1 MIQRIYIQN
10 YKSLKKTEVVFP
22 SPLTV
27 IIGPNAAGKSNL
39 FDAIQLVS
47 RIVTSRNLK
56 EAFSGHRGLP
66 IECVHYSKGNAT
78 SLDEKEWQGMEF
90 EIDVRL
96 TQRVIE
102 ETERLIHNLRTD
114 LGDASKGE
122 SKDDSPKKRITN
134 HLLRYNIQIEVSS
147 RTGQARIK
155 NERLVALRQDDNS
168 EKARGAFIEKND
180 KDRLSLRME
189 GQSRPT
195 YHDLGLDSAVVASE
209 LYAPHYPH
217 ITAFKEEMRRCH
229 FYYFEPRELM
239 RAGNAIADVTQIGP
253 RGEDLAAFYYTLQE
267 RNKPQFTNL
276 KRNAASIL
284 PRLSNLTLDKRK
296 SGEIFIETHEGEASY
311 SNRLISEGT
320 LRVLGLLAVLAPSSG
335 STTIGYEEPE
345 NGVHPRRISQI
356 ADLLKN
362 GASEDRQI
370 LVNTHSAVLAGYF
383 ENQNLMV
390 CRRNEASTCFTPF
403 ASSGSLFN
411 RSEIQNNLEEQIVR
425 GDYGG

>member
-1 MIQRIYIQN
+1 MIQRIFVRN
-10 YKSLKKTEVVFP
+10 YKSLQNTEVVF
-22 SPLTV
+22 SGPLTV
-27 IIGPNAAGKSNL
+27 IFGPNAAGKSNL

-66 IECVHYSKGNAT
+66 IECVHYDRGNAST
-78 SLDEKEWQGMEF
+78 LDEKEWHGMDF

-96 TQRVIE
+96 TNRVIE

-114 LGDASKGE
+114 LGDAGQGV
-122 SKDDSPKKRITN
+122 SKDDAPKKRITN
-134 HLLRYNIQIEVSS
+134 PLLRYTIYLEVSS
-147 RTGQARIK
+147 RTGQARK
-155 NERLVALRQDDNS
+155 KDERLVALRQHDNS

-195 YHDLGLDSAVVASE
+195 YYDLGLDSAVVASE

-217 ITAFKEEMRRCH
+217 ITAFKEEMRRCQ

-267 RNKPQFTNL
+267 RNQAQFTNL
-276 KRNAASIL
+276 KRNAAAIL
-284 PRLSNLTLDKRK
+284 PRLTNLTLDKRK

-320 LRVLGLLAVLAPSSG
+320 LRVLGLLAVLSPSSG

-362 GASEDRQI
+362 AAGEDRQI

-383 ENQNLMV
+383 ENQNLMI
-390 CRRNEASTCFTPF
+390 CRRAATLTCFTPF
-403 ASSGSLFN
+403 VTVGSLFKK
-411 RSEIQNNLEEQIVR
+411 SDIQENLEEQIVR